1 MARGPFRRSFYERGI
16 PEAIAFDTHR
26 FVKRL
31 KEGGFTEQQAEEQAA
46 VLNAT
51 LAAKA
56 GMAQIRSEIA
66 RIEAGMES
74 LRQETMAGLA
84 RNEAGMEAVK
94 ADLLKW
100 LFGAMIA
107 QGGLVVALVKL
118 HVAAG
123 SPARDARRCG
133 EHAGRV
139 RRHAH
144 RGHPRG
150 IRPASLRRVSGH
162 GGRDRDR
169 DNGRRLIRRSD
180 GAGPGFP
187 HDGGSGRRRT
197 GTTDRA
203 AARRT
208 MSGPPCPP
216 AGTRPPL

>member
-1 MARGPFRRSFYERGI
+1 MALGPFRRGFYERGI
-16 PEAIAFDTHR
+16 PEAIAFDIHR

-31 KEGGFTEQQAEEQAA
+31 KEGGFTEQQAEEQAV

-56 GMAQIRSEIA
+56 ERAQIRSEIA
-66 RIEAGMES
+66 RIEA
-74 LRQETMAGLA
+74 R
-84 RNEAGMEAVK
+84 MEAVK

-100 LFGAMIA
+100 LFGAIIA
-107 QGGLVVALVKL
+107 QGGLIFALVKL

-123 SPARDARRCG
+123 PPARDTRRCG

-197 GTTDRA
+197 GTIDRA